1 MKKVN
6 YPSPKGKG
14 LPPMTHE
21 RIWFM
26 KPEYSEKKIVIC
38 KGMVDEKDGDVVVF
52 VDDKVHSVKELFADK
67 LGQEVEIKFTEV

>member
-1 MKKVN
+1 
-6 YPSPKGKG
+6 
-14 LPPMTHE
+14 
-21 RIWFM
+21 M

-52 VDDKVHSVKELFADK
+52 VDDKVHSVKDLFAADK

>member
-1 MKKVN
+1 
-6 YPSPKGKG
+6 
-14 LPPMTHE
+14 
-21 RIWFM
+21 M